1 MANVD
6 IIKLSQQNKPKYDEL
21 IKYIAEYWEYLTYEE
36 LLVEIQRDFKL
47 ELTKGNLETIRIS
60 ANLPRK
66 VDVSASKRKSQK
78 VEIPEQLARA
88 IFLEY
93 WDMRLFLTIEERDK
107 EQIRLKA
114 IEMFKEREDI
124 ILERM
129 GIFEEDL
136 KNGKNP
142 FLDIDKILKEKEELQ
157 NEIDK

>member
-1 MANVD
+1 MKDLKISNNQLNE
-6 IIKLSQQNKPKYDEL
+6 ISKQTG
-21 IKYIAEYWEYLTYEE
+21 LT
-36 LLVEIQRDFKL
+36 
-47 ELTKGNLETIRIS
+47 
-60 ANLPRK
+60 
-66 VDVSASKRKSQK
+66 
-78 VEIPEQLARA
+78 
-88 IFLEY
+88 
-93 WDMRLFLTIEERDK
+93 K

-157 NEIDK
+157 NESTRDTIR

>member
-1 MANVD
+1 MASVD
-6 IIKLSQQNKPKYDEL
+6 IIKMSQQNKSKYDEL
-21 IKYIAEYWEYLTYEE
+21 IKYISEYWEYLTYEE

-93 WDMRLFLTIEERDK
+93 WDMRMFITIEERDK
-107 EQIRLKA
+107 ARDLNEALRKENSDKRD
-114 IEMFKEREDI
+114 IEKFGKVFTVEDDEVGRI
-124 ILERM
+124 
-129 GIFEEDL
+129 GIEKLNEARI
-136 KNGKNP
+136 KNRRR
-142 FLDIDKILKEKEELQ
+142 DE
-157 NEIDK
+157 

>member
-1 MANVD
+1 MKDLKISNTQLNE
-6 IIKLSQQNKPKYDEL
+6 ISKQTG
-21 IKYIAEYWEYLTYEE
+21 LT
-36 LLVEIQRDFKL
+36 
-47 ELTKGNLETIRIS
+47 
-60 ANLPRK
+60 
-66 VDVSASKRKSQK
+66 
-78 VEIPEQLARA
+78 
-88 IFLEY
+88 
-93 WDMRLFLTIEERDK
+93 K
-107 EQIRLKA
+107 EQIRLTA

>member
-1 MANVD
+1 MKDLKISNTQLNE
-6 IIKLSQQNKPKYDEL
+6 ISKQTG
-21 IKYIAEYWEYLTYEE
+21 LT
-36 LLVEIQRDFKL
+36 
-47 ELTKGNLETIRIS
+47 
-60 ANLPRK
+60 
-66 VDVSASKRKSQK
+66 
-78 VEIPEQLARA
+78 
-88 IFLEY
+88 
-93 WDMRLFLTIEERDK
+93 K

>member
-1 MANVD
+1 MKDLKISNTQLNE
-6 IIKLSQQNKPKYDEL
+6 ISKQTG
-21 IKYIAEYWEYLTYEE
+21 LT
-36 LLVEIQRDFKL
+36 
-47 ELTKGNLETIRIS
+47 
-60 ANLPRK
+60 
-66 VDVSASKRKSQK
+66 
-78 VEIPEQLARA
+78 
-88 IFLEY
+88 
-93 WDMRLFLTIEERDK
+93 K

-157 NEIDK
+157 NESVRNTISIQTG

>member
-1 MANVD
+1 MKDLKISNTQLNE
-6 IIKLSQQNKPKYDEL
+6 ISKQTG
-21 IKYIAEYWEYLTYEE
+21 LT
-36 LLVEIQRDFKL
+36 
-47 ELTKGNLETIRIS
+47 
-60 ANLPRK
+60 
-66 VDVSASKRKSQK
+66 
-78 VEIPEQLARA
+78 
-88 IFLEY
+88 
-93 WDMRLFLTIEERDK
+93 K

-142 FLDIDKILKEKEELQ
+142 FLDIDEILKEKEELQ